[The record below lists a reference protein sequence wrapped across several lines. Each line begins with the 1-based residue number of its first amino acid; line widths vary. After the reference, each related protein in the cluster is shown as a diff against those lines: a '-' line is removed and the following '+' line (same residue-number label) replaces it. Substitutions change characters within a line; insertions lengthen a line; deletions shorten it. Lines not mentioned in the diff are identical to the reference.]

1 MRRYL
6 ILALLLAGGV
16 YAANELVINGSI
28 SYNKNAAQ
36 IQLSKQASITVTGN
50 TYCDTVLDVPTNET
64 RVTIC
69 TGLTTPGAAY
79 IQNLDTSNAVSIA
92 TTSTDYGL
100 KLKASEW
107 SVIRMASTNL
117 YLKADTTNV
126 FVRVLIF
133 SD

>member
-28 SYNKNAAQ
+28 SYNKSGAQ

-50 TYCDTVLDVPTNET
+50 TYCDTVLDIPTNET
-64 RVTIC
+64 KVALC
-69 TGLTTPGAAY
+69 TGLTTPGTAY
-79 IQNLDTSNAVSIA
+79 LQNLDSSNTVSA
-92 TTSTDYGL
+92 GTTTGDLGM

-107 SVIRMASTNL
+107 AVFRMASTNL

-126 FVRVLIF
+126 LVRVLIF

>member
-28 SYNKNAAQ
+28 SYNKSGAQ
-36 IQLSKQASITVTGN
+36 IQLSKQATITVTGN
-50 TYCDTVLDVPTNET
+50 TYCDTVLDIGTNET
-64 RVTIC
+64 KVTLC

-79 IQNLDTSNAVSIA
+79 LQNLDSSNTVSA
-92 TTSTDYGL
+92 GTTTTDLGL

-107 SVIRMASTNL
+107 AVFRMASTNL

-126 FVRVLIF
+126 LVRVLIF
-133 SD
+133 PD